1 MALQRE
7 AIRKRKPCPG
17 WGPHPNPPDSGRRQ
31 PVRLLNVRAARAW
44 NASAKEPSEQQRTAP
59 FFHRV
64 WYHGTVHVRMLCVQR
79 VHHGGRPNTI
89 HDGRSARAGRVRC
102 GAAALRGGERGAL
115 RRGGVGAI
123 AGPRELESALL
134 EADDAVADVLGVRV
148 HGMMYE
154 SRWNH
159 PRTSLGGKNVWPDQ
173 GHLCSYDSILGC
185 GRYFIPAM
193 FVCLFACC

>member
-1 MALQRE
+1 
-7 AIRKRKPCPG
+7 
-17 WGPHPNPPDSGRRQ
+17 
-31 PVRLLNVRAARAW
+31 
-44 NASAKEPSEQQRTAP
+44 
-59 FFHRV
+59 
-64 WYHGTVHVRMLCVQR
+64 MLCVQR

-148 HGMMYE
+148 DSRRHDPRHVVREEVGRVEARVARSVPPALPIFCAAGKEAEAPGTAAPNATERLYYE
-154 SRWNH
+154 GHYSV
-159 PRTSLGGKNVWPDQ
+159 LG
-173 GHLCSYDSILGC
+173 Y
-185 GRYFIPAM
+185 A
-193 FVCLFACC
+193 